1 MLSIQEYK
9 QSKSVKGMVQK
20 MFEARQVAH
29 TCHLKTKSY
38 AEHKALNKF
47 YDEILEL
54 ADTFVE
60 TYQGQYGILSGY
72 EIQTQPV
79 SDPTEYLE
87 DCAVL
92 FKMGKDELKDSH
104 LQNIME
110 EVVALTYQTIYKL
123 KFLK

>member
-9 QSKSVKGMVQK
+9 QSKSVKGLVQK

-72 EIQTQPV
+72 EVQTQPV